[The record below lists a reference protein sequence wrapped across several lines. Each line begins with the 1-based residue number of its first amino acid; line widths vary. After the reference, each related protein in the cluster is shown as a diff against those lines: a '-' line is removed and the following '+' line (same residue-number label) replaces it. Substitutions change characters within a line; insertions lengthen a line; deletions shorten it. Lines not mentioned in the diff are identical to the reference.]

1 MRSNKKGYRL
11 MSRSQMVGAILFG
24 LLMAGVI
31 GTGIWLHKVKSSE
44 PYSTDEV
51 VLMQDRALAIENR
64 LKTSDYTY
72 ADKRK
77 ENTSQTF
84 TPQLHPFDPNSA
96 DSITLIQEGLPHW
109 IVRMMLNYRRKGGKY
124 RKTEDLKKIPYLS
137 DSLYAQVAPYVR
149 IDSSLY
155 QNDTDTLPGILPHH
169 WRVKK
174 DTVLEL
180 NSCDTAALLLLRG
193 IGTYTAQQIV
203 TYRKRLGGY
212 VSVGQLREIKGLE
225 AASDTLLQHFV
236 VCTDSVRPIQVNHS
250 SVERLQRHP
259 YIRFRQA
266 QALYD
271 YRRERYRLHSIEDLR
286 DIEEFTSDDLQRL
299 LPYLSFED

>member
-1 MRSNKKGYRL
+1 M
-11 MSRSQMVGAILFG
+11 
-24 LLMAGVI
+24 
-31 GTGIWLHKVKSSE
+31 
-44 PYSTDEV
+44 
-51 VLMQDRALAIENR
+51 
-64 LKTSDYTY
+64 
-72 ADKRK
+72 
-77 ENTSQTF
+77 
-84 TPQLHPFDPNSA
+84 
-96 DSITLIQEGLPHW
+96 
-109 IVRMMLNYRRKGGKY
+109 
-124 RKTEDLKKIPYLS
+124 
-137 DSLYAQVAPYVR
+137 
-149 IDSSLY
+149 
-155 QNDTDTLPGILPHH
+155 
-169 WRVKK
+169 
-174 DTVLEL
+174 LEL

-271 YRRERYRLHSIEDLR
+271 YRREKYRLHSIEDLR